1 MSCNVLIYTVK
12 LILEGLAGILKLHG
26 EYIFESEALPGYYL
40 TVDLTVNADGRPFLA
55 ESWGIQSAIRDPRHR
70 FALFAGTRDLQMT
83 TTQF

>member
-1 MSCNVLIYTVK
+1 VYVGRGGKQRTLTF
-12 LILEGLAGILKLHG
+12 LAQLSGAG

-70 FALFAGTRDLQMT
+70 FALFAGTRDL
-83 TTQF
+83 